1 MGKNKKRGGSNH
13 SSMQQQQRVISKKAH
28 KKQQKRQLD
37 EKRHEFKPKR
47 SQYAAS
53 QRTLL
58 LGEGDL
64 SFGAALA
71 LGFNGDAANLTATC
85 FDDEAVATQ
94 KYSALEENAETITSL
109 GGSALFG
116 VDATR
121 AHTNKHIARH
131 APFERVVFNFPHLGS
146 GMKDQARNIQQHQE
160 LLRGTFRAAAALLAA
175 TGDAELHITLKRGE
189 PYDSW
194 NIVTIAK
201 MCGYKVRCCTPFR
214 PAAWTGYAHRRSIG
228 DEHAGSL
235 EAHEPNAEIEGAKTY
250 CFVLERAEAAAA
262 AHPAQGK
269 PGFNGPKGTTKSKAI
284 YKKTSHGMRKM

>member
-1 MGKNKKRGGSNH
+1 MTT
-13 SSMQQQQRVISKKAH
+13 Q
-28 KKQQKRQLD
+28 
-37 EKRHEFKPKR
+37 
-47 SQYAAS
+47 
-53 QRTLL
+53 
-58 LGEGDL
+58 
-64 SFGAALA
+64 
-71 LGFNGDAANLTATC
+71 
-85 FDDEAVATQ
+85 AVATQ

-121 AHTNKHIARH
+121 AHTNKHIARN

-235 EAHEPNAEIEGAKTY
+235 EAHEPNAEIEARRRIALCWSVVRRRRRIRRK
-250 CFVLERAEAAAA
+250 A
-262 AHPAQGK
+262 K
-269 PGFNGPKGTTKSKAI
+269 PGFNGPKGTTKSKESI